1 MKMNR
6 STGKAWYNIA
16 ELKTFSSLELLSSDS
31 IHQFEETIFHSSI
44 KADKINAI
52 SKRKVNWNRNVI
64 I

>member
-1 MKMNR
+1 MNR

-31 IHQFEETIFHSSI
+31 THQFEETIFYSSI
-44 KADKINAI
+44 KSDKINAI
-52 SKRKVNWNRNVI
+52 SKRKVNWNRNEI